1 MNEGVE
7 YRIEE
12 CLPIGRRRDDNIA
25 SVLLLDL
32 LDLGTH
38 FLIHYRKQDRPAI
51 DNLCTEFLCISAA
64 CKNNGPG
71 KVARTISQFLS
82 EVALVSHNRGH
93 ESRTAQRVSDGNARE

>member
-12 CLPIGRRRDDNIA
+12 CLPIGRRRDDNA

-32 LDLGTH
+32 LDLGRH
-38 FLIHYRKQDRPAI
+38 FLINHRKQDRPAI
-51 DNLCTEFLCISAA
+51 DNLSTEFLCISAA
-64 CKNNGPG
+64 CNNNGPR

-93 ESRTAQRVSDGNARE
+93 ESRPDQRVSDGNARE